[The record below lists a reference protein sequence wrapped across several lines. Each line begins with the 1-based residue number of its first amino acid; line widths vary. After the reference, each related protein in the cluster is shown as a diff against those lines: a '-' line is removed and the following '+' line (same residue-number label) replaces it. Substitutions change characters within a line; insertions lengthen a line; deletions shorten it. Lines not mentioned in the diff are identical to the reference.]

1 MRTSHRRS
9 QHVAAYLAG
18 TACDQ
23 GAEMSVL
30 RVILEEADLLTHHGC
45 AHRTIGN
52 SGHPVPV
59 DSDPC
64 ADRTGASDAGF

>member
-9 QHVAAYLAG
+9 QPVAAYPAG
-18 TACDQ
+18 TTCDQ

-30 RVILEEADLLTHHGC
+30 CVILEEADLLTY
-45 AHRTIGN
+45 RTIGN

-64 ADRTGASDAGF
+64 ADRTGASGAGS

>member
-30 RVILEEADLLTHHGC
+30 RVILEEAYLHIMDARTC
-45 AHRTIGN
+45 TIGN
-52 SGHPVPV
+52 FGYPVPG